1 MTPEIKRVANFIL
14 LMFLSL
20 FVAAS
25 AMQVVNAEGLNND
38 SRNQR
43 AVYDGYKT
51 QRGAIL
57 VNNKPIAES
66 VKTSNSYRYLRK
78 YSGDQYSAITGFY
91 SLFQGRTGLENVLD
105 SSLRGDNSAAFF
117 EQLNALLSGNPV
129 TGASVELTIDEEV
142 QQVAWDA
149 LGSMK
154 GAVVAIEPSTGRI
167 LALVSKSGF
176 DANLLSTH
184 NTADASANY
193 KKLLSDKNSPLINRA
208 IGGNLYAPGSVFK
221 LIVAAAAFESGNYS
235 PQSKLPNP
243 PKYILPGTTTA
254 ITNSGEGKCGGA
266 KTVSIATALKLS
278 CNVPF
283 AQLGIELGQDAIAKQ
298 AKAFGFG
305 ESLSIPLKSTAS
317 VYPENLD
324 DAQTGLTAFGQFD
337 VRVTP
342 LQMAMVSAAIA
353 NGGVEMKPYMVDQ
366 IFTSN
371 LTLLEEGV
379 PTELRRSI
387 TTSTAE
393 RIKQMMIA
401 AVSSGVSSNAKI
413 PGVKVAGKT
422 GTAENGPK
430 DPYTLWF
437 TGFAPADNP
446 QIAVAVVIEDGGG
459 KGQSGRGNTLAA
471 PIAKK
476 VMEAVLNK

>member
-25 AMQVVNAEGLNND
+25 AMQVVNADSLSND

-43 AVYDGYKT
+43 AVYEGYKT

-66 VKTSNSYRYLRK
+66 IKTSDAYRYLRQ
-78 YSGDQYSAITGFY
+78 YNGEQYSAITGFY

-129 TGASVELTIDEEV
+129 SGASVELTIDEDV
-142 QQVAWDA
+142 QLAAWNA
-149 LGSMK
+149 MGNMK
-154 GAVVAIEPSTGRI
+154 GAVVAIEPATGRI

-193 KKLLSDKNSPLINRA
+193 KKLLTNKNAPLINRA
-208 IGGNLYAPGSVFK
+208 IGGDLYAPGSVFK
-221 LIVAAAAFESGNYS
+221 LIVAAAAFESGEYT
-235 PQSKLPNP
+235 PQTKLPNP
-243 PKYILPGTTTA
+243 KTYILPGTTTA
-254 ITNSGEGKCGGA
+254 ITNSGEGRCGGA
-266 KTVSIATALKLS
+266 TTVSIATALKLS
-278 CNVPF
+278 CNIPF
-283 AQLGIELGQDAIAKQ
+283 AQLGISLGQEAIAKQ

-305 ESLSIPLKSTAS
+305 EELSIPLKATPS

-324 DAQTGLTAFGQFD
+324 DAQTALTSFGQFD

-353 NGGVEMKPYMVDQ
+353 NAGIEMKPYLVDQ

-371 LTLLEEGV
+371 LTLLEEGN

-387 TTSTAE
+387 TTSSAE
-393 RIKQMMIA
+393 RLKTMMIA

-422 GTAENGPK
+422 GTAENGVD

-446 QIAVAVVIEDGGG
+446 QVAVAVVIEDGGG

>member
-25 AMQVVNAEGLNND
+25 AMQVVNADSLSND

-43 AVYDGYKT
+43 AVYEGYKT

-66 VKTSNSYRYLRK
+66 IKTSDAYRYLRQ
-78 YSGDQYSAITGFY
+78 YNGEQYSAITGFY

-129 TGASVELTIDEEV
+129 SGASVELTIDEDV
-142 QQVAWDA
+142 QLAAWNAMGD
-149 LGSMK
+149 MK
-154 GAVVAIEPSTGRI
+154 GAVVAIEPATGRI

-184 NTADASANY
+184 NTNDASANY
-193 KKLLSDKNSPLINRA
+193 KKLLTNKNAPLINRA
-208 IGGNLYAPGSVFK
+208 IGGDLYAPGSVFK
-221 LIVAAAAFESGNYS
+221 LIVAAAAFESGEYT

-243 PKYILPGTTTA
+243 KTYILPGTTTA
-254 ITNSGEGKCGGA
+254 ITNSGEGRCGGA
-266 KTVSIATALKLS
+266 TTVSIATALKLS
-278 CNVPF
+278 CNIPF
-283 AQLGIELGQDAIAKQ
+283 AQLGIALGQEAIAKQ

-305 ESLSIPLKSTAS
+305 EELAIPLKATPSI
-317 VYPENLD
+317 YPENLD
-324 DAQTGLTAFGQFD
+324 DAQTALTSFGQFD

-353 NGGVEMKPYMVDQ
+353 NAGIEMKPYLVDQ
-366 IFTSN
+366 VFTSN
-371 LTLLEEGV
+371 LTLLEEGK
-379 PTELRRSI
+379 PTELGRSI
-387 TTSTAE
+387 TTSSAE
-393 RIKQMMIA
+393 RLKTMMIA

-422 GTAENGPK
+422 GTAENGVN

-446 QIAVAVVIEDGGG
+446 QVAVAVVIEDGGG

-471 PIAKK
+471 PVAKK

>member
-1 MTPEIKRVANFIL
+1 MTPEIRRVANFIL
-14 LMFLSL
+14 IMFLSL

-25 AMQVVNAEGLNND
+25 AMQVVNADGLNND

-66 VKTSNSYRYLRK
+66 IKTSNAYKYLRQ
-78 YSGDQYSAITGFY
+78 YTGEQYSAITGYY

-129 TGASVELTIDEEV
+129 SGASVELTIDEDV
-142 QQVAWDA
+142 QLAAWKA
-149 LGSMK
+149 LGKMK
-154 GAVVAIEPSTGRI
+154 GAVVAIEPATGRI

-184 NTADASANY
+184 NTSDASANY
-193 KKLLSDKNSPLINRA
+193 TALLTNKNAPLINRA
-208 IGGNLYAPGSVFK
+208 IGGDLYAPGSVFK
-221 LIVAAAAFESGNYS
+221 LIVAAAAFESGKYDPTS
-235 PQSKLPNP
+235 TLPNP
-243 PKYILPGTTTA
+243 KSYILPGTTTA
-254 ITNSGEGKCGGA
+254 ITNSGEGRCGGA

-283 AQLGIELGQDAIAKQ
+283 AQLGIALGQDAIARQ
-298 AKAFGFG
+298 AEAFGFG
-305 ESLSIPLKSTAS
+305 EAFAIPLKSTPS
-317 VYPENLD
+317 TYPKDMD

-337 VRVTP
+337 VRVSP

-353 NGGVEMKPYMVDQ
+353 NAGIEMKPYLVEQ

-371 LTLLEEGV
+371 LTVLEEGT
-379 PTELRRSI
+379 PKEFGRSI

-393 RIKQMMIA
+393 RLKTMMIA
-401 AVSSGVSSNAKI
+401 AVSSGVSSNARI
-413 PGVKVAGKT
+413 PGIKVAGKT
-422 GTAENGPK
+422 GTAENGVG

-446 QIAVAVVIEDGGG
+446 QVAVAVVIEDGGG
-459 KGQSGRGNTLAA
+459 MGQSGRGNTLAA

-476 VMEAVLNK
+476 VMEAVLAK

>member
-1 MTPEIKRVANFIL
+1 
-14 LMFLSL
+14 
-20 FVAAS
+20 VAAS

-193 KKLLSDKNSPLINRA
+193 KKLLTDKNSPLINRA

-283 AQLGIELGQDAIAKQ
+283 AQLGIELGQSAIAQQ

-413 PGVKVAGKT
+413 AGVKVAGKT

-437 TGFAPADNP
+437 AGFAPADNP

>member
-1 MTPEIKRVANFIL
+1 MTPELKRVANFIL

-25 AMQVVNAEGLNND
+25 AMQVINADSLNND

-66 VKTSNSYRYLRK
+66 VKTADAFKYLRK
-78 YSGDQYSAITGFY
+78 YTGEQYSAITGFY
-91 SLFQGRTGLENVLD
+91 SLFQGRTGLENILD
-105 SSLRGDNSAAFF
+105 SSLRGDNSAQFF
-117 EQLNALLSGNPV
+117 ETLNALLSGNAV
-129 TGASVELTIDEEV
+129 SGASVELTIDEDV
-142 QQVAWDA
+142 QKVAWDA
-149 LGSMK
+149 LGEMK

-184 NTADASANY
+184 NTQDASSNY
-193 KKLLSDKNSPLINRA
+193 KKLLTDSSAPLINRA

-221 LIVAAAAFESGNYS
+221 LVVAAAAFESGKYS
-235 PQSKLPNP
+235 PESTLPNP
-243 PKYILPGTTTA
+243 SKYVLPGTKTT

-266 KTVSIATALKLS
+266 KKVSIATALKLS
-278 CNVPF
+278 CNIPF
-283 AQLGIELGQDAIAKQ
+283 AQLGIAIGQDAIAQQ
-298 AKAFGFG
+298 AKQFGFG
-305 ESLSIPLKSTAS
+305 ETISIPLKSTAS

-324 DAQTGLTAFGQFD
+324 DSQTALTAFGQFD
-337 VRVTP
+337 VRVSP
-342 LQMAMVSAAIA
+342 LQMAMISAAIA
-353 NGGVEMKPYMVDQ
+353 NAGVEMKPYMVDQ

-371 LTLLEEGV
+371 LTVLEQGT
-379 PTELRRSI
+379 PSELRRSI

-393 RIKQMMIA
+393 RIKQMMIS
-401 AVSSGVSSNAKI
+401 AVSSGVSSNAQI
-413 PGVKVAGKT
+413 NGVEVAGKT
-422 GTAENGPK
+422 GTAQNGVG

-437 TGFAPADNP
+437 TGFAPANEP
-446 QIAVAVVIEDGGG
+446 RVAVAVVIEDGGG
-459 KGQSGRGNTLAA
+459 MGQSGRGNTLAA

-476 VMEAVLNK
+476 VMQAVLNK

>member
-193 KKLLSDKNSPLINRA
+193 KKLLTDKKSPLINRA

-283 AQLGIELGQDAIAKQ
+283 AQLGIELGQSAIAQQ

>member
-38 SRNQR
+38 SRNKR

-66 VKTSNSYRYLRK
+66 IKTSNTYQYLRK

-129 TGASVELTIDEEV
+129 SGASVELTIDEDV
-142 QQVAWDA
+142 QLVAWDA
-149 LGSMK
+149 LGEMK
-154 GAVVAIEPSTGRI
+154 GAVVAIEPATGRI
-167 LALVSKSGF
+167 IALVSKSGF

-184 NTADASANY
+184 NTSDAASNY
-193 KKLLSDKNSPLINRA
+193 KKLLTDKNSPLINRA

-221 LIVAAAAFESGNYS
+221 LVVAAAAFESGDYT

-243 PKYILPGTTTA
+243 PKFILPGTTTA

-298 AKAFGFG
+298 AEAFGFG

-324 DAQTGLTAFGQFD
+324 EAQTGLTAFGQFD

-353 NGGVEMKPYMVDQ
+353 NGGVEMKPYLVDQ

-371 LTLLEEGV
+371 LTVLEESS
-379 PTELRRSI
+379 PTELRRSV

-393 RIKQMMIA
+393 RIKQMMIT
-401 AVSSGVSSNAKI
+401 AVASGVSSNAKI
-413 PGVKVAGKT
+413 PGVEVAGKT
-422 GTAENGPK
+422 GTAENGIK

-446 QIAVAVVIEDGGG
+446 QVAVAVVIEDGGG

>member
-1 MTPEIKRVANFIL
+1 MSPEIKRVANFIL

-66 VKTSNSYRYLRK
+66 VKTSNSYRFLRK

-193 KKLLSDKNSPLINRA
+193 KKLLTDKNSPLINRA

-283 AQLGIELGQDAIAKQ
+283 AQLGIELGQDAIAQQ

-371 LTLLEEGV
+371 LTLLEEGT

>member
-14 LMFLSL
+14 LLFLSL

-25 AMQVVNAEGLNND
+25 AIQVVNADSLNND

-51 QRGAIL
+51 QRGSIL

-66 VKTSNSYRYLRK
+66 VKTSNEFRFLRK
-78 YSGDQYSAITGFY
+78 YYGEQYSALTGFY
-91 SLFQGRTGLENVLD
+91 SLYQGRTGLENALD

-117 EQLNALLSGNPV
+117 EQLSALLSGNPV
-129 TGASVELTIDEEV
+129 TGASVELTIDEDV
-142 QQVAWDA
+142 QKVAWDA
-149 LGSMK
+149 MGNMK
-154 GAVVAIEPSTGRI
+154 GAVVAIEPATGRI

-176 DANLLSTH
+176 DANLLSTQD
-184 NTADASANY
+184 TSAASTNY
-193 KKLLSDKNSPLINRA
+193 KNLLTNAGSPLINRA
-208 IGGNLYAPGSVFK
+208 LGGNLYAPGSVFK
-221 LIVAAAAFESGNYS
+221 LVVASAAFESGLYT
-235 PQSKLPNP
+235 PQSKIANP
-243 PKYILPGTTTA
+243 ASFTLPGTSTA
-254 ITNSGEGKCGGA
+254 ITNSGEGRCGGA

-283 AQLGIELGQDAIAKQ
+283 AQLGIALGQAAIAKQ

-305 ESLSIPLKSTAS
+305 EALSIPLKATPST
-317 VYPENLD
+317 YPENLD
-324 DAQTGLTAFGQFD
+324 DAQTGLTSFGQFD

-342 LQMAMVSAAIA
+342 LQMAMISAAIA
-353 NGGVEMKPYMVDQ
+353 NGGVEMKPYLVDQ

-371 LTLLEEGV
+371 LTLLEEGK
-379 PTELRRSI
+379 PTQLRRSI
-387 TTSTAE
+387 STSTAE

-401 AVSSGVSSNAKI
+401 AVASGVSSNAQIKGI
-413 PGVKVAGKT
+413 SVAGKT
-422 GTAENGPK
+422 GTAENGVK

-437 TGFAPADNP
+437 TGFAPSDKP
-446 QIAVAVVIEDGGG
+446 LVAVAVVIEDGGG

>member
-154 GAVVAIEPSTGRI
+154 GAVIAIEPSTGRI

-193 KKLLSDKNSPLINRA
+193 KKLLTDKNSPLINRA

-283 AQLGIELGQDAIAKQ
+283 AQLGIELGQSAIAQQ

-342 LQMAMVSAAIA
+342 LQMAMVAAAIA

>member
-25 AMQVVNAEGLNND
+25 AMQVVNADSLSND
-38 SRNQR
+38 PRNQR
-43 AVYDGYKT
+43 AVYEGYKT

-66 VKTSNSYRYLRK
+66 IRTSDAYRYLRQ
-78 YSGDQYSAITGFY
+78 YNGEQYSAITGFY

-129 TGASVELTIDEEV
+129 SGASVELTIDEDV
-142 QQVAWDA
+142 QLAAWNA
-149 LGSMK
+149 MGNMK
-154 GAVVAIEPSTGRI
+154 GAVVAIEPATGRI

-176 DANLLSTH
+176 NANLLSTH

-193 KKLLSDKNSPLINRA
+193 KKLLTNKNAPLINRA
-208 IGGNLYAPGSVFK
+208 IGGDLYAPGSVFK
-221 LIVAAAAFESGNYS
+221 LIVAAAAFESGEYT

-243 PKYILPGTTTA
+243 KTYILPGTTTA
-254 ITNSGEGKCGGA
+254 ITNSGEGRCGGA
-266 KTVSIATALKLS
+266 TTVSIATALKLS
-278 CNVPF
+278 CNIPF
-283 AQLGIELGQDAIAKQ
+283 AQLGISLGQEAIAKQ

-305 ESLSIPLKSTAS
+305 EELAIPLKATPS

-324 DAQTGLTAFGQFD
+324 EAQTALTSFGQFD
-337 VRVTP
+337 VRVSP

-353 NGGVEMKPYMVDQ
+353 NAGIEMKPYLVDQ

-371 LTLLEEGV
+371 LTLLEEGK

-387 TTSTAE
+387 TTSSAE
-393 RIKQMMIA
+393 RLKTMMIA
-401 AVSSGVSSNAKI
+401 SVSSGVGSNAKI

-422 GTAENGPK
+422 GTAENGVN

-446 QIAVAVVIEDGGG
+446 QVAVAVVIEDGGG

-471 PIAKK
+471 PVAKK

>member
-25 AMQVVNAEGLNND
+25 AMQVVNADSLSND
-38 SRNQR
+38 PRNQR
-43 AVYDGYKT
+43 AVYEGYKT

-66 VKTSNSYRYLRK
+66 IKTSNAYRYLRQ
-78 YSGDQYSAITGFY
+78 YNGEQYSAITGFY
-91 SLFQGRTGLENVLD
+91 SLFQGRTGLENILD

-129 TGASVELTIDEEV
+129 SGASVELTIDEDV
-142 QQVAWDA
+142 QLAAWNA
-149 LGSMK
+149 MGNMK
-154 GAVVAIEPSTGRI
+154 GAVVAIEPATGKI

-193 KKLLSDKNSPLINRA
+193 KKLLTNKNAPLINRA
-208 IGGNLYAPGSVFK
+208 IGGDLYAPGSVFK
-221 LIVAAAAFESGNYS
+221 LIVAAAAFESGNYT

-243 PKYILPGTTTA
+243 KTYVLPGTTTA

-266 KTVSIATALKLS
+266 TTVSIATALKLS
-278 CNVPF
+278 CNIPF
-283 AQLGIELGQDAIAKQ
+283 AQLGIELGQEAIAKQ
-298 AKAFGFG
+298 AQAFGFG
-305 ESLSIPLKSTAS
+305 EALSIPLKATPS
-317 VYPENLD
+317 VYPTNLD
-324 DAQTGLTAFGQFD
+324 EAQTALTAFGQFD
-337 VRVTP
+337 VRVSP

-353 NGGVEMKPYMVDQ
+353 NAGIEMKPYLVDQ

-371 LTLLEEGV
+371 LTLLEEGK

-387 TTSTAE
+387 TTSSAE
-393 RIKQMMIA
+393 RLKTMMVA
-401 AVSSGVSSNAKI
+401 SVSSGVGSNARI

-422 GTAENGPK
+422 GTAENGVN

-446 QIAVAVVIEDGGG
+446 QVAVAVVIEDGGG

-476 VMEAVLNK
+476 VMQAVLNK

>member
-25 AMQVVNAEGLNND
+25 AMQVVNADSLSND
-38 SRNQR
+38 PRNQR
-43 AVYDGYKT
+43 AVYEGYKT

-66 VKTSNSYRYLRK
+66 IKTSDAYRYLRQ
-78 YSGDQYSAITGFY
+78 YSGEQYSAITGFY

-129 TGASVELTIDEEV
+129 SGASVELTIDEDV
-142 QQVAWDA
+142 QLAAWNA
-149 LGSMK
+149 MGNMK
-154 GAVVAIEPSTGRI
+154 GAVVAIEPATGRI

-193 KKLLSDKNSPLINRA
+193 KKLLTNKNAPLINRA
-208 IGGNLYAPGSVFK
+208 IGGDLYAPGSVFK
-221 LIVAAAAFESGNYS
+221 LIVAAAAFESGEYT

-243 PKYILPGTTTA
+243 KTYILPGTTTA
-254 ITNSGEGKCGGA
+254 ITNSGEGRCGGA
-266 KTVSIATALKLS
+266 TTVSIATALKLS
-278 CNVPF
+278 CNIPF
-283 AQLGIELGQDAIAKQ
+283 AQLGISLGQEAIAKQ

-305 ESLSIPLKSTAS
+305 EELSIPLKATPSI
-317 VYPENLD
+317 YPENLD
-324 DAQTGLTAFGQFD
+324 DAQTALTSFGQFD

-353 NGGVEMKPYMVDQ
+353 NAGIEMKPYLVDQ

-371 LTLLEEGV
+371 LTLLEEGK

-387 TTSTAE
+387 TTSSAE
-393 RIKQMMIA
+393 RLKTMMIA
-401 AVSSGVSSNAKI
+401 SVSSGVGSNARI

-422 GTAENGPK
+422 GTAENGVN

-446 QIAVAVVIEDGGG
+446 QVAVAVVIEDGGG

-471 PIAKK
+471 PVAKK

>member
-25 AMQVVNAEGLNND
+25 AMQVVNADSLSND
-38 SRNQR
+38 PRNQR
-43 AVYDGYKT
+43 AVYEGYKT

-66 VKTSNSYRYLRK
+66 IRTSDAYRYLRQ
-78 YSGDQYSAITGFY
+78 YNGEQYSAITGFY

-129 TGASVELTIDEEV
+129 SGASVELTIDEDV
-142 QQVAWDA
+142 QLAAWNA
-149 LGSMK
+149 MGNMK
-154 GAVVAIEPSTGRI
+154 GAVVAIEPATGRI

-176 DANLLSTH
+176 NANLLSTH

-193 KKLLSDKNSPLINRA
+193 KKLLTNKNAPLINRA
-208 IGGNLYAPGSVFK
+208 IGGDLYAPGSVFK
-221 LIVAAAAFESGNYS
+221 LIVAAAAFESGEYT

-243 PKYILPGTTTA
+243 KTYILPGTTTA
-254 ITNSGEGKCGGA
+254 ITNSGEGRCGGA
-266 KTVSIATALKLS
+266 TTVSIATALKLS
-278 CNVPF
+278 CNIPF
-283 AQLGIELGQDAIAKQ
+283 AQLGISLGQEAIAKQ

-305 ESLSIPLKSTAS
+305 EELAIPLKATPS

-324 DAQTGLTAFGQFD
+324 EAQTALTSFGQFD
-337 VRVTP
+337 VRVSP

-353 NGGVEMKPYMVDQ
+353 NAGIEMKPYLVDQ

-371 LTLLEEGV
+371 LTLLEEGK
-379 PTELRRSI
+379 PTELRRSL
-387 TTSTAE
+387 TTSSAE
-393 RIKQMMIA
+393 RLKTMMIA
-401 AVSSGVSSNAKI
+401 SVSSGVGSNAKI

-422 GTAENGPK
+422 GTAENGVN

-446 QIAVAVVIEDGGG
+446 QVAVAVVIEDGGG

-471 PIAKK
+471 PVAKK

>member
-25 AMQVVNAEGLNND
+25 AMQVVNADSLSND
-38 SRNQR
+38 PRNQR
-43 AVYDGYKT
+43 AVYEGYKT

-66 VKTSNSYRYLRK
+66 IKTSDAYRYLRQ
-78 YSGDQYSAITGFY
+78 YNGEQYSAITGFY
-91 SLFQGRTGLENVLD
+91 SLFQGRTGLENILD

-129 TGASVELTIDEEV
+129 SGASVELTIDEDV
-142 QQVAWDA
+142 QLAAWNA
-149 LGSMK
+149 MGNMK

-193 KKLLSDKNSPLINRA
+193 KKLLTNKNAPLINRA
-208 IGGNLYAPGSVFK
+208 IGGDLYAPGSVFK
-221 LIVAAAAFESGNYS
+221 LIVAAAAFESGEYT
-235 PQSKLPNP
+235 PQTKLPNP
-243 PKYILPGTTTA
+243 KTYILPGTTTA
-254 ITNSGEGKCGGA
+254 ITNSGEGRCGGA
-266 KTVSIATALKLS
+266 TTVSIATALKLS
-278 CNVPF
+278 CNIPF
-283 AQLGIELGQDAIAKQ
+283 AQLGISLGQEAIAKQ

-305 ESLSIPLKSTAS
+305 EELSIPLKATPS

-324 DAQTGLTAFGQFD
+324 DAQTALTSFGQFD
-337 VRVTP
+337 VRVSP

-353 NGGVEMKPYMVDQ
+353 NAGIEMKPYLVDQ

-371 LTLLEEGV
+371 LTLLEEGK

-393 RIKQMMIA
+393 RLKTMMIA
-401 AVSSGVSSNAKI
+401 SVSSGVGSNARI

-422 GTAENGPK
+422 GTAENGVN

-446 QIAVAVVIEDGGG
+446 QVAVAVVIEDGGG

>member
-25 AMQVVNAEGLNND
+25 AMQVVNADSLSND
-38 SRNQR
+38 PRNQR
-43 AVYDGYKT
+43 AVYEGYKT

-66 VKTSNSYRYLRK
+66 IKTSDAYRYLRQ
-78 YSGDQYSAITGFY
+78 YSGEQYSAITGFY

-129 TGASVELTIDEEV
+129 SGASVELTIDEDV
-142 QQVAWDA
+142 QLAAWNA
-149 LGSMK
+149 MGNMK

-193 KKLLSDKNSPLINRA
+193 KKLLTNKNAPLINRA
-208 IGGNLYAPGSVFK
+208 IGGDLYAPGSVFK
-221 LIVAAAAFESGNYS
+221 LIVAAAAFESGEYT

-243 PKYILPGTTTA
+243 KTYILPGTTTA
-254 ITNSGEGKCGGA
+254 ITNSGEGRCGGA
-266 KTVSIATALKLS
+266 TTVSIATALKLS
-278 CNVPF
+278 CNIPF
-283 AQLGIELGQDAIAKQ
+283 AQLGISLGQEAIAKQ

-305 ESLSIPLKSTAS
+305 EELAIPLKSTPS

-324 DAQTGLTAFGQFD
+324 DAQTALTSFGQFD

-353 NGGVEMKPYMVDQ
+353 NAGIEMKPYLVDQ

-371 LTLLEEGV
+371 LTLLEEGK

-387 TTSTAE
+387 TTSSAE
-393 RIKQMMIA
+393 RLKTMMIA
-401 AVSSGVSSNAKI
+401 SVSSGVGSNAKI

-422 GTAENGPK
+422 GTAENGVN

-446 QIAVAVVIEDGGG
+446 QVAVAVVIEDGGG

-471 PIAKK
+471 PVAKK

>member
-20 FVAAS
+20 FIAAS

-66 VKTSNSYRYLRK
+66 VKTSNAYRYLRK

-149 LGSMK
+149 LGGMK

-184 NTADASANY
+184 NTADASSSY
-193 KKLLSDKNSPLINRA
+193 KKLLTDKNSPLINRA

-221 LIVAAAAFESGNYS
+221 LVVAAVAFESGDYT

-324 DAQTGLTAFGQFD
+324 EAQTGLTAFGQFD

-371 LTLLEEGV
+371 LTLLEEGK

-393 RIKQMMIA
+393 RIKQMMIT
-401 AVSSGVSSNAKI
+401 AVASGVSSNAKI

-422 GTAENGPK
+422 GTAENGIK

>member
-25 AMQVVNAEGLNND
+25 AMQVVNADSLMND

-66 VKTSNSYRYLRK
+66 VKTSDAYRYLRK
-78 YSGDQYSAITGFY
+78 YTGDQYSAITGYY

-129 TGASVELTIDEEV
+129 SGASVELTIDEDV
-142 QQVAWDA
+142 QLAAWNA
-149 LGSMK
+149 LGNMK
-154 GAVVAIEPSTGRI
+154 GAVVAIEPATGRI
-167 LALVSKSGF
+167 LALVSKSGY

-184 NTADASANY
+184 NTADAAANY
-193 KKLLSDKNSPLINRA
+193 KKLLTNKNAPLINRA
-208 IGGNLYAPGSVFK
+208 IGGDLYAPGSVFK
-221 LIVAAAAFESGNYS
+221 LIVAAAAFESGDYT

-243 PKYILPGTTTA
+243 KSFILPGTTTA

-266 KTVSIATALKLS
+266 TTVSIATALKLS
-278 CNVPF
+278 CNIPF
-283 AQLGIELGQDAIAKQ
+283 AQLGIDLGQDAIARQ
-298 AKAFGFG
+298 ARAFGFG
-305 ESLSIPLKSTAS
+305 EAFSIPLKSTAS
-317 VYPENLD
+317 TYPENLD
-324 DAQTGLTAFGQFD
+324 EAQTALTAFGQFD

-342 LQMAMVSAAIA
+342 LQMALVSAAIA
-353 NGGVEMKPYMVDQ
+353 NSGVGMKPYLVDQ

-371 LTLLEEGV
+371 LTLLEEGK
-379 PTELRRSI
+379 PAELPRSI
-387 TTSTAE
+387 TTSSAE
-393 RIKQMMIA
+393 RLKTMMIS
-401 AVSSGVSSNAKI
+401 AVSSGVSSNARI

-422 GTAENGPK
+422 GTAENGVN

-446 QIAVAVVIEDGGG
+446 QVAVAVVVEDGGG

>member
-25 AMQVVNAEGLNND
+25 AMQVVNADSLSND
-38 SRNQR
+38 PRNQR
-43 AVYDGYKT
+43 AVYEGYKT

-66 VKTSNSYRYLRK
+66 IKTSDAYRYLRQ
-78 YSGDQYSAITGFY
+78 YNGEQYSAITGFY

-129 TGASVELTIDEEV
+129 SGASVELTIDEDV
-142 QQVAWDA
+142 QLAAWNA
-149 LGSMK
+149 MGNMK
-154 GAVVAIEPSTGRI
+154 GAVVAIEPATGRI

-193 KKLLSDKNSPLINRA
+193 KKLLTNKNAPLINRA
-208 IGGNLYAPGSVFK
+208 IGGDLYAPGSVFK
-221 LIVAAAAFESGNYS
+221 LIVAAAAFESGEYT

-243 PKYILPGTTTA
+243 KTYILPGTTTA
-254 ITNSGEGKCGGA
+254 ITNSGEGRCGGA
-266 KTVSIATALKLS
+266 TTVSIATALKLS
-278 CNVPF
+278 CNIPF
-283 AQLGIELGQDAIAKQ
+283 AQLGISLGQEAIAKQ

-305 ESLSIPLKSTAS
+305 EELSIPLKATPS

-324 DAQTGLTAFGQFD
+324 DAQTALTSFGQFD
-337 VRVTP
+337 VRVSP

-353 NGGVEMKPYMVDQ
+353 NAGIEMKPYLVDQ

-371 LTLLEEGV
+371 LTLLEEGK

-393 RIKQMMIA
+393 RLKTMMIA
-401 AVSSGVSSNAKI
+401 SVSSGVGSNARI
-413 PGVKVAGKT
+413 SGVKVAGKT
-422 GTAENGPK
+422 GTAENGVN

-446 QIAVAVVIEDGGG
+446 QVAVAVVIEDGGG

-471 PIAKK
+471 PVAKK

>member
-1 MTPEIKRVANFIL
+1 MTPEIRRVANFIL
-14 LMFLSL
+14 IMFLSL

-25 AMQVVNAEGLNND
+25 AMQVVNADGLNND

-66 VKTSNSYRYLRK
+66 IKTSNAYKYLRQ
-78 YSGDQYSAITGFY
+78 YTGEQYSAITGYY

-129 TGASVELTIDEEV
+129 SGASVELTIDEDV
-142 QQVAWDA
+142 QLAAWKA
-149 LGSMK
+149 LGKMK
-154 GAVVAIEPSTGRI
+154 GAVVAIEPATGRI

-184 NTADASANY
+184 NTSDASANY
-193 KKLLSDKNSPLINRA
+193 TALLTNKNAPLINRA
-208 IGGNLYAPGSVFK
+208 IGGDLYAPGSVFK
-221 LIVAAAAFESGNYS
+221 LIVAAAAFESG
-235 PQSKLPNP
+235 
-243 PKYILPGTTTA
+243 KYDP
-254 ITNSGEGKCGGA
+254 
-266 KTVSIATALKLS
+266 
-278 CNVPF
+278 
-283 AQLGIELGQDAIAKQ
+283 DAIARQ
-298 AKAFGFG
+298 AEAFGFG
-305 ESLSIPLKSTAS
+305 EAFAIPLKSTPS
-317 VYPENLD
+317 TYPENMD

-337 VRVTP
+337 VRVSP

-353 NGGVEMKPYMVDQ
+353 NAGIEMKPYLVEQ

-371 LTLLEEGV
+371 LTVLEEGK
-379 PTELRRSI
+379 PTEFGRSI

-393 RIKQMMIA
+393 RLKTMMIA
-401 AVSSGVSSNAKI
+401 AVSSGVSSNARI
-413 PGVKVAGKT
+413 PGIKVAGKT
-422 GTAENGPK
+422 GTAENGVG

-446 QIAVAVVIEDGGG
+446 QVAVAVVIEDGGG
-459 KGQSGRGNTLAA
+459 MGQSGRGNTLAA

-476 VMEAVLNK
+476 VMEAVLSK

>member
-25 AMQVVNAEGLNND
+25 AMQVVNADSLSND

-43 AVYDGYKT
+43 AVYEGYKT

-66 VKTSNSYRYLRK
+66 IKTSDAYRYLRQ
-78 YSGDQYSAITGFY
+78 YNGEQYSAITGFY

-117 EQLNALLSGNPV
+117 QQLNALLSGNPV
-129 TGASVELTIDEEV
+129 SGASVELTIDEDV
-142 QQVAWDA
+142 QLAA
-149 LGSMK
+149 RNAMGNMK
-154 GAVVAIEPSTGRI
+154 GAVVAIEPATGRI

-193 KKLLSDKNSPLINRA
+193 KKLLTNKNAPLINRA
-208 IGGNLYAPGSVFK
+208 IGGDLYAPGSVFK
-221 LIVAAAAFESGNYS
+221 LIVAAAAFESGEYT

-243 PKYILPGTTTA
+243 KTYILPGTTTA
-254 ITNSGEGKCGGA
+254 ITNSGEGRCGGA
-266 KTVSIATALKLS
+266 TTVSIATALKLS
-278 CNVPF
+278 CNIPF
-283 AQLGIELGQDAIAKQ
+283 AQLGISLGQEAISKQ

-305 ESLSIPLKSTAS
+305 EELSIPLKATPS

-324 DAQTGLTAFGQFD
+324 DAQTALTSFGQFD

-353 NGGVEMKPYMVDQ
+353 NAGIEMKPYLVDQ
-366 IFTSN
+366 VFTSN
-371 LTLLEEGV
+371 LTLLEEGK
-379 PTELRRSI
+379 PTELGRSI
-387 TTSTAE
+387 TTSSAE
-393 RIKQMMIA
+393 RLKTMMIA

-422 GTAENGPK
+422 GTAENGVN

-446 QIAVAVVIEDGGG
+446 QVAVAVVIEDGGG

-471 PIAKK
+471 PVAKK

>member
-66 VKTSNSYRYLRK
+66 VKTSNSYRFLRK

-193 KKLLSDKNSPLINRA
+193 KKLLTDKNSPLINRA

-283 AQLGIELGQDAIAKQ
+283 AQLGIELGQSAIAQQ

-353 NGGVEMKPYMVDQ
+353 NGGVGMKPYLVDQ

-379 PTELRRSI
+379 PTKLRRSI

-413 PGVKVAGKT
+413 SGVKVAGKT

>member
-25 AMQVVNAEGLNND
+25 AMQVVNADSLSND
-38 SRNQR
+38 PRNQR
-43 AVYDGYKT
+43 AVYEGYKT

-66 VKTSNSYRYLRK
+66 IKTSDAYRYLRQ
-78 YSGDQYSAITGFY
+78 YNGEQYSAITGFY

-129 TGASVELTIDEEV
+129 SGASVELTIDEDV
-142 QQVAWDA
+142 QLAAWNA
-149 LGSMK
+149 MGNMK
-154 GAVVAIEPSTGRI
+154 GAVVAIEPATGRI

-193 KKLLSDKNSPLINRA
+193 KKLLTNKNAPLINRA
-208 IGGNLYAPGSVFK
+208 IGGDLYAPGSVFK
-221 LIVAAAAFESGNYS
+221 LIVAAAAFESGEYT

-243 PKYILPGTTTA
+243 KTYILPGTTTA
-254 ITNSGEGKCGGA
+254 ITNSGEGRCGGA
-266 KTVSIATALKLS
+266 TTVSIATALKLS
-278 CNVPF
+278 CNIPF
-283 AQLGIELGQDAIAKQ
+283 AQLGISLGQEAIAKQ

-305 ESLSIPLKSTAS
+305 EELAIPLKSTPS

-324 DAQTGLTAFGQFD
+324 DAQTALTSFGQFD

-353 NGGVEMKPYMVDQ
+353 NAGIEMKPYLVDQ

-371 LTLLEEGV
+371 LTLLEEGK

-387 TTSTAE
+387 TTSSAE
-393 RIKQMMIA
+393 RLKTMMIA
-401 AVSSGVSSNAKI
+401 SVSSGVGSNAKI

-422 GTAENGPK
+422 GTAENGVN

-446 QIAVAVVIEDGGG
+446 QVAVAVVIEDGGG
-459 KGQSGRGNTLAA
+459 KGQSGRGNTVAA
-471 PIAKK
+471 PVAKK

>member
-25 AMQVVNAEGLNND
+25 AMQVVNADSLSND

-43 AVYDGYKT
+43 AVYEGYKT

-66 VKTSNSYRYLRK
+66 IKTSDAYRYLRQ
-78 YSGDQYSAITGFY
+78 YNGEQYSAITGFY

-129 TGASVELTIDEEV
+129 SGASVELTIDEDV
-142 QQVAWDA
+142 QLAAWNA
-149 LGSMK
+149 MGNMK
-154 GAVVAIEPSTGRI
+154 GAVVAIEPATGRI

-193 KKLLSDKNSPLINRA
+193 KKLLTNKNAPLINRA
-208 IGGNLYAPGSVFK
+208 IGGDLYAPGSVFK
-221 LIVAAAAFESGNYS
+221 LIVAAAAFESGEYT

-243 PKYILPGTTTA
+243 KTYILPGTTTA
-254 ITNSGEGKCGGA
+254 ITNSGEGRCGGA
-266 KTVSIATALKLS
+266 TTVSIATALKLS
-278 CNVPF
+278 CNIPF
-283 AQLGIELGQDAIAKQ
+283 AQLGISLGQEAIAKQ

-305 ESLSIPLKSTAS
+305 EELAIPLKSTPS

-324 DAQTGLTAFGQFD
+324 DAQTALTSFGQFD

-353 NGGVEMKPYMVDQ
+353 NTGIEMKPYLVDQ

-371 LTLLEEGV
+371 LTLLEEGK

-387 TTSTAE
+387 TTSSAE
-393 RIKQMMIA
+393 RLKTMMIA
-401 AVSSGVSSNAKI
+401 SVSSGVGSNAKI

-422 GTAENGPK
+422 GTAENGVN

-446 QIAVAVVIEDGGG
+446 QVAVAVVIEDGGG

-471 PIAKK
+471 PVAKK

>member
-25 AMQVVNAEGLNND
+25 AMQVVNADSLSND
-38 SRNQR
+38 PRNQR
-43 AVYDGYKT
+43 AVYEGYKT

-66 VKTSNSYRYLRK
+66 IKTSDAYRYLRQ
-78 YSGDQYSAITGFY
+78 YNGEQYSAITGFY

-129 TGASVELTIDEEV
+129 SGASVELTIDEDV
-142 QQVAWDA
+142 QLAAWNA
-149 LGSMK
+149 MGNMK

-193 KKLLSDKNSPLINRA
+193 KKLLTNKNAPLINRA
-208 IGGNLYAPGSVFK
+208 IGGDLYAPGSVFK
-221 LIVAAAAFESGNYS
+221 LIVAAAAFESGEYT

-243 PKYILPGTTTA
+243 KTYILPGTTAT
-254 ITNSGEGKCGGA
+254 ITNSGEGRCGGA
-266 KTVSIATALKLS
+266 TTVSIATALKLS
-278 CNVPF
+278 CNIPF
-283 AQLGIELGQDAIAKQ
+283 AQLGISLGQEAIAKQ

-305 ESLSIPLKSTAS
+305 EELSIPLKATPS

-324 DAQTGLTAFGQFD
+324 DAQTALTSFGQFD
-337 VRVTP
+337 VRVSP

-353 NGGVEMKPYMVDQ
+353 NAGIEMKPYLVDQ

-371 LTLLEEGV
+371 LTLLEEGK

-393 RIKQMMIA
+393 RLKTMMIA
-401 AVSSGVSSNAKI
+401 SVSSGVGTNARI

-422 GTAENGPK
+422 GTAENGVN

-446 QIAVAVVIEDGGG
+446 QVAVAVVIEDGGG